1 MEAQTI
7 NPETATSGDDS
18 SLPATL
24 RHRLEY
30 VPVWVLVHVL
40 AVLPRPL
47 ARLAGM
53 SMGWAVWLL
62 FGRLRRVGMRN
73 QQIAFPEKSRRAR
86 RKIVRRMFFHLGRQL
101 AELCQFPKYTAENID
116 EVVVYDGLEN
126 YERAYAR
133 SKGVLFLTAHF
144 GAWEL
149 CAFAQGM
156 YGHPLSFLMRPLD
169 NPLLDGLISHY
180 RTRSGNR
187 TID

>member
-62 FGRLRRVGMRN
+62 FGRLRRVGMCN

-86 RKIVRRMFFHLGRQL
+86 RKIVRRMFLHLGRQL
-101 AELCQFPKYTAENID
+101 AEFCKFPQYTRENVS
-116 EVVVYDGLEN
+116 EVIIYDGIEN
-126 YERAYAR
+126 FEAAQAR
-133 SKGVLFLTAHF
+133 GKGVLFLTAHL
-144 GAWEL
+144 GGWEL
-149 CAFAQGM
+149 SSFM
-156 YGHPLSFLMRPLD
+156 HSIHGHAMHIVARGLD
-169 NPLLDGLISHY
+169 NP
-180 RTRSGNR
+180 
-187 TID
+187 